1 MDEPAVVVVGYD
13 RAELLDIASVTSTLD
28 VANLLGA
35 VPPYRVRL
43 VAPGGRP
50 VTCQSGLVLQVEGA
64 LEHVRGPLDTLV
76 VSGGHGHRSAAAD
89 PVLVA
94 HVRRLA
100 RESRRV
106 ASVCT
111 GTTILAAAGLLHGRR
126 ATTHWHFAR
135 RLARDYPDVLVDPD
149 PIFVRDGAVAT
160 AAGVTSAL
168 DLTLAFV
175 EEDHGPELAR
185 QVARELVTYLQ
196 RPGNQAQMS
205 VHVTAPPPQD
215 TVVRD
220 VVAQVTTH
228 LDGDLSAA
236 RLAGSAGVSERH
248 LTRLFLEQ
256 LHQTPGRFVRQARL
270 EAAAHLLVSTELP
283 VSRVAAR
290 CGFRSAETLRQ
301 AFVARYG
308 TSPSGFR
315 RTQVRRGRTR

>member
-1 MDEPAVVVVGYD
+1 MTAIPSGTS
-13 RAELLDIASVTSTLD
+13 RKMQASASERGTTTPRRRWTASQTACATRTD
-28 VANLLGA
+28 
-35 VPPYRVRL
+35 PET
-43 VAPGGRP
+43 GRP
-50 VTCQSGLVLQVEGA
+50 
-64 LEHVRGPLDTLV
+64 
-76 VSGGHGHRSAAAD
+76 
-89 PVLVA
+89 
-94 HVRRLA
+94 RRP
-100 RESRRV
+100 R
-106 ASVCT
+106 
-111 GTTILAAAGLLHGRR
+111 
-126 ATTHWHFAR
+126 
-135 RLARDYPDVLVDPD
+135 
-149 PIFVRDGAVAT
+149 PIFIRDGAVST

-220 VVAQVTTH
+220 VVAHVTAH

-290 CGFRSAETLRQ
+290 CGFGSAETLRQ

-315 RTQVRRGRTR
+315 RTQVRRGRP